1 MLERLPE
8 ASLATLAALAQEDGV
23 TAEQLIT
30 ALVNNED
37 ALRHERAARCGKSR
51 QSARVQGTRAT
62 CFERAPLRNEKHDE
76 SKEGPLCA

>member
-1 MLERLPE
+1 MLERLLS
-8 ASLATLAALAQEDGV
+8 ATLATLAALAQEDGV

-30 ALVNNED
+30 ALVNNEE
-37 ALRHERAARCGKSR
+37 ALWHDRAAGRGKNR

-62 CFERAPLRNEKHDE
+62 CFEREPVRNEKHDE

>member
-8 ASLATLAALAQEDGV
+8 ASLATIAGPAQEDGV
-23 TAEQLIT
+23 TPEPLIT

-37 ALRHERAARCGKSR
+37 ASRHERAARRGKNR
-51 QSARVQGTRAT
+51 QRAWVQGTRAT
-62 CFERAPLRNEKHDE
+62 CFERASLRNKKHGE